1 LSRVRAVDQEKWFVG
16 LIAAVGSLLLAVGLI
31 GSDVRE
37 LQPVCYVHD
46 LFVYCLQSNPQFI
59 TVHETYLGLVA
70 FGAFLLVGC
79 GLMVLAGLK
88 WPPRRS

>member
-1 LSRVRAVDQEKWFVG
+1 
-16 LIAAVGSLLLAVGLI
+16 
-31 GSDVRE
+31 
-37 LQPVCYVHD
+37 VHD